1 MFLLV
6 DTGSDVSL
14 LPALEYHKRHPPQLT
29 LFAANS
35 STINVYGQKTLS
47 LDLNV
52 RREFIWTFL
61 LASVKTP
68 ILGADFLHYFELVPD
83 LRHKCLRDLKPNFK
97 QQKTRSTVPQPTE
110 QLQWN
115 DAADAAFRLAKNA
128 IAEAALLRHPI
139 PGASLSIWVD
149 ASGWLFFAEA
159 QTIDSELQQFLHDS
173 TSSLHL
179 ELKPCQISDHN
190 LICDTSTGT
199 PFVPT
204 TFRKL
209 IFEHLHNL
217 SHPGIAATT
226 KLICSRYVW
235 PCMKTNK
242 NMGSR
247 LRQMSTIQSTE
258 AQITSRYFFSTPD
271 ARFSHIHIDIVGPLP
286 PSDGFQYLLTMID
299 KFSRWPEAVP
309 IPDTTAKTI
318 SRAIFHHWIARFDV
332 LRLSQQI
339 KAPRCDHRYLLNLH
353 GFLEQ
358 MRLKQPHT
366 IPISNGLVERF
377 HRHLKAS
384 IKAHESSRW
393 TDVLPIVLLGIRS
406 AVKED
411 LKASCAE
418 LVYGTTLRLPS
429 DMLNVSIIPP
439 CDEEF
444 ITSLRNIMRHL
455 NPVATSTHGH
465 SAHFVHPALSSCTH
479 VFLRI
484 DKVSPPLTQ
493 PYTGPHEVIA
503 RTDKTLQ
510 IIINSKPSWVSIDRV
525 KPAFFVSQDF
535 EFS

>member
-1 MFLLV
+1 M
-6 DTGSDVSL
+6 
-14 LPALEYHKRHPPQLT
+14 RHLDFIAQY
-29 LFAANS
+29 
-35 STINVYGQKTLS
+35 STDI
-47 LDLNV
+47 
-52 RREFIWTFL
+52 
-61 LASVKTP
+61 
-68 ILGADFLHYFELVPD
+68 
-83 LRHKCLRDLKPNFK
+83 RHVQGNKNI
-97 QQKTRSTVPQPTE
+97 V
-110 QLQWN
+110 
-115 DAADAAFRLAKNA
+115 ADALSRIKIDSITQSHMLNFRAF
-128 IAEAALLRHPI
+128 
-139 PGASLSIWVD
+139 V
-149 ASGWLFFAEA
+149 EA

-199 PFVPT
+199 PRPFVPT

-235 PCMKTNK
+235 P
-242 NMGSR
+242 
-247 LRQMSTIQSTE
+247 
-258 AQITSRYFFSTPD
+258 Y

-299 KFSRWPEAVP
+299 RFSRWPEAVP

-318 SRAIFHHWIARFDV
+318 SRAIFHHWIARFGCPSLITTDQG
-332 LRLSQQI
+332 S
-339 KAPRCDHRYLLNLH
+339 
-353 GFLEQ
+353 Q
-358 MRLKQPHT
+358 MRSSLFAEFTRILGTDRVKTTAYH
-366 IPISNGLVERF
+366 PISNGLVERF
-377 HRHLKAS
+377 HRHLKAP

-444 ITSLRNIMRHL
+444 ITSLHNIMRHL

-465 SAHFVHPALSSCTH
+465 YAYFVHPALSSCTH

-525 KPAFFVSQDF
+525 KPAFVSQDF
-535 EFS
+535 DFPRAPKIDTALKDITTSPKTVSEGQKQFSSSSKGLPSTTSTRTRSGRQTNTVNLDMQDYLEKKLENMLTSFQAILEKQTTLIMEAFQKTMESVLSHLSKIFEMGKSSHSPLRKKKAVGNKSSIRKTRASSESDASNNMDRG